1 MDLAQLLKLNKFI
14 SKMSK
19 NTEMKEV
26 IEEEADAEQEAE
38 NRD

>member
-1 MDLAQLLKLNKFI
+1 
-14 SKMSK
+14 MSK

-26 IEEEADAEQEAE
+26 LEEEADAEQEAE